1 MLVTH
6 LLFLELFSFKT
17 RMNKAMEKLTFEQL
31 PAAVA
36 TLLEKVTRIEELL
49 SGGIPGDLTAGQM
62 LTTAEA
68 AEYMGISLS
77 SVYKLTSQRTLP
89 VYKPNGKKVYLKRE
103 DIDRYLSSHRLCS
116 AEEIEQEAIN
126 YVLKNPLKGR

>member
-6 LLFLELFSFKT
+6 LLYFWGYSVLK

-31 PAAVA
+31 PVAVA

-49 SGGIPGDLTAGQM
+49 SSGIPGELTTGQM

-68 AEYMGISLS
+68 AHYMGISLS
-77 SVYKLTSQRTLP
+77 SVYKLTSHKGSCRSISPTVKRSISSGRILTGIFP
-89 VYKPNGKKVYLKRE
+89 VTDSVLQKRSN
-103 DIDRYLSSHRLCS
+103 RRQSTM
-116 AEEIEQEAIN
+116 
-126 YVLKNPLKGR
+126 

>member
-1 MLVTH
+1 MD
-6 LLFLELFSFKT
+6 
-17 RMNKAMEKLTFEQL
+17 KLTFEQL

-49 SGGIPGDLTAGQM
+49 SVGVQGELTAGQM

-68 AEYMGISLS
+68 AEYMGVSLS

-103 DIDRYLSSHRLCS
+103 DIERYLSSHRLSS